1 MPGGI
6 ELTVCATLKFFFCGI
21 CVANP
26 LHTSG
31 VDLTRVGA
39 DKDSVRSWDAVLE
52 TCTLATFSLRRF
64 ALSALEDEV

>member
-1 MPGGI
+1 M
-6 ELTVCATLKFFFCGI
+6 
-21 CVANP
+21 ANP

-31 VDLTRVGA
+31 VDFTRVGA